1 MARKKKEESKKEE
14 QEQKHDDFQTEGVD
28 GNVKMCSV
36 ERTLEELLFVNVD
49 YTDVDKLRK
58 LRRINRR
65 KQIDLIKNLKECIK
79 EAI

>member
-1 MARKKKEESKKEE
+1 MARKKKDESKNLNN
-14 QEQKHDDFQTEGVD
+14 QEQIQSDAGYD
-28 GNVKMCSV
+28 GEVKTTSV

-49 YTDVDKLRK
+49 YKDVEKLRK

-65 KQIDLIKNLKECIK
+65 KHIDLIKNLKDCIK

>member
-1 MARKKKEESKKEE
+1 MARKKKDESKNQKA
-14 QEQKHDDFQTEGVD
+14 QEQIQSEVNFD
-28 GNVKMCSV
+28 GDTKTCSV

-49 YTDVDKLRK
+49 YKDVEKLRK

-65 KQIDLIKNLKECIK
+65 KHIDLIKNLKDCIK